1 MKAKEMAKTNLESV
15 LFEFRAEAGVPR
27 PGILEAYTRRY
38 PQFAREL
45 TDYAV
50 EWLIDEALAT
60 TEPAREAVAPESSPL
75 VSKAISRLYNRIRER
90 DAANDAVRPAVSQV
104 RNPFQGLAV
113 ARKREIRDELR
124 INTPLLAKFENRLID
139 PDTAPRGFLD
149 QFARLLESGVEEFIG
164 YLRLPPAMHAAPEFK
179 AQGKPA
185 VAARKES
192 FEEAVRGSS
201 LDEKQK
207 KALIE
212 G

>member
-1 MKAKEMAKTNLESV
+1 MKAKAMTKNLESV
-15 LFEFRAEAGVPR
+15 LFEFRAETGVPG
-27 PGILEAYTRRY
+27 PGMLEAYCRRY
-38 PQFAREL
+38 PQFSREL

-60 TEPAREAVAPESSPL
+60 AEPAVEAAAPESSPL

-90 DAANDAVRPAVSQV
+90 DTANDAARPAASAV

-139 PDTAPRGFLD
+139 PDTAPRRFLD
-149 QFARLLESGVEEFIG
+149 RFARLLESGVEDFVG

-185 VAARKES
+185 IAAQKES
-192 FEEAVRGSS
+192 FEEAVRASS
-201 LDEKQK
+201 LDETQK
-207 KALIE
+207 KALLE

>member
-1 MKAKEMAKTNLESV
+1 MKAKEMTKTNLESV

-27 PGILEAYTRRY
+27 PGMLEVYCRRY

-60 TEPAREAVAPESSPL
+60 AEPAPEAAAPESSPL

-90 DAANDAVRPAVSQV
+90 EPANDAAHSAAV
-104 RNPFQGLAV
+104 RNPFEGLAV

-139 PDTAPRGFLD
+139 PDTAPRLFLD
-149 QFARLLESGVEEFIG
+149 RFARLLESGVEDFIG
-164 YLRLPPAMHAAPEFK
+164 YLRLPPAMHAAAEFK

-192 FEEAVRGSS
+192 FEEAVRASS

-207 KALIE
+207 KALLE

>member
-1 MKAKEMAKTNLESV
+1 MKAKEMKTNLESV

-27 PGILEAYTRRY
+27 PGILEAWCRRY

-60 TEPAREAVAPESSPL
+60 AAPAEVARPESSPL

-90 DAANDAVRPAVSQV
+90 DAANDAARPAASPV

-124 INTPLLAKFENRLID
+124 VNTPLMAKFENRLIE
-139 PDTAPRGFLD
+139 PDTVPRPFLD
-149 QFARLLESGVEEFIG
+149 RFARLLESGVEEFIG
-164 YLRLPPAMHAAPEFK
+164 YLRLPPAMHAAQEFK

-185 VAARKES
+185 VAARKET
-192 FEEAVRGSS
+192 FEQAVRATS

-207 KALIE
+207 KALLE

>member
-1 MKAKEMAKTNLESV
+1 MKAKEMTKTNLESV

-27 PGILEAYTRRY
+27 PGILEAYCRRY
-38 PQFAREL
+38 PQYAREL

-50 EWLIDEALAT
+50 EWLIDAALAT
-60 TEPAREAVAPESSPL
+60 AQPAPEAAAPESSPL

-90 DAANDAVRPAVSQV
+90 DAANDAGRPAASPV

-113 ARKREIRDELR
+113 ARKREIRNELR
-124 INTPLLAKFENRLID
+124 LNTPLLAKFENRLIE
-139 PDTAPRGFLD
+139 PDTVPRPFLD
-149 QFARLLESGVEEFIG
+149 RFARLLESGVEEFIG
-164 YLRLPPAMHAAPEFK
+164 YLRLPPSMHAAPEFK

-185 VAARKES
+185 VAARKET
-192 FEEAVRGSS
+192 FEQAVRGSS

-207 KALIE
+207 KALLE

>member
-1 MKAKEMAKTNLESV
+1 MKATEMTKTNLESV
-15 LFEFRAEAGVPR
+15 LFEFRVEAGAPR
-27 PGILEAYTRRY
+27 PGILEAYCRRY

-60 TEPAREAVAPESSPL
+60 AAPAPEAAAPESSPL

-90 DAANDAVRPAVSQV
+90 EAANDAARSAASQV
-104 RNPFQGLAV
+104 RNPFEGLSL
-113 ARKREIRDELR
+113 ARKREIRNELR
-124 INTPLLAKFENRLID
+124 VNTPLLAKFENRLID
-139 PDTAPRGFLD
+139 PGTVPRPFLD
-149 QFARLLESGVEEFIG
+149 RFARLLESGVEDLVG
-164 YLRLPPAMHAAPEFK
+164 YLRLPPAMQAAEFK

-185 VAARKES
+185 AAARKES

-201 LDEKQK
+201 LDDKQK
-207 KALIE
+207 KALLE

>member
-1 MKAKEMAKTNLESV
+1 MKAKAMTKNLESV

-60 TEPAREAVAPESSPL
+60 AEPAPEAAAPESSPL

-90 DAANDAVRPAVSQV
+90 EAANDAARSAASQL

-139 PDTAPRGFLD
+139 PDTAPRRFLD
-149 QFARLLESGVEEFIG
+149 RFARLLESGVEDFIC

-185 VAARKES
+185 IAAHKES
-192 FEEAVRGSS
+192 FEEAVRASS
-201 LDEKQK
+201 LEEKQK
-207 KALIE
+207 KALLE